1 MYVAERHANKNDFFE
16 AHKHGIAEKRPVT
29 MGKRGKKK
37 YDPLFPH
44 ITTYWARHSR
54 ATIAAEL
61 DIPKETIAAALGH
74 GGNSVT
80 DVYIRF
86 DERKIDEANRR
97 VLDYVLYNKK

>member
-1 MYVAERHANKNDFFE
+1 
-16 AHKHGIAEKRPVT
+16 

-37 YDPLFPH
+37 YGPLFPH

-54 ATIAAEL
+54 VTIAAEL

-97 VLDYVLYNKK
+97 VLDYVLYDKKNNCKKSWQKICIIT